1 MGGDSRAVEAS
12 RDSSGVRFSCTRG
25 SNLKV
30 YPSPD
35 QDGTAL
41 GRLVGGVRISK
52 HAGDIPPTGH
62 GAEGGA
68 ETGTASEWEW
78 AVSHQIN
85 EEPSTP
91 QELVGVNMGF
101 AGSTR
106 GYPLLVLT
114 SKSHGHPE
122 SQFLVHKRKIIII
135 R

>member
-62 GAEGGA
+62 GAEEG
-68 ETGTASEWEW
+68 
-78 AVSHQIN
+78 QR
-85 EEPSTP
+85 
-91 QELVGVNMGF
+91 QELPPS
-101 AGSTR
+101 GSGLSPTR
-106 GYPLLVLT
+106 LMKNPPLHRNWLV
-114 SKSHGHPE
+114 
-122 SQFLVHKRKIIII
+122 
-135 R
+135 